1 MIITSKQLA
10 ELEALGF
17 EGDVLKLEDYVMLL
31 QDAAADGEP
40 PAGSSAD
47 TYP

>member
-40 PAGSSAD
+40 IVED
-47 TYP
+47 NVYDH